1 MKNKALD
8 IQTYHYKNSEN
19 FLIDANIWLYISA
32 PPSAKLRGETTQ
44 YSAVLKDLL
53 KSKANLYISST
64 ILSEYLN
71 RYIRIEFNAHH
82 KKKYANFKEF
92 RKSADFLAVGA
103 KAAGEAKD
111 IAKICVTKDDNF
123 SSCTI
128 SDVLGDF
135 ESGTND
141 FNDGVI
147 LHFCRTHDCK
157 LITHDGDFIAGG
169 IDVLT
174 GNKKLLAE
182 CPSN

>member
-8 IQTYHYKNSEN
+8 IQTYNYKDREN
-19 FLIDANIWLYISA
+19 FLIDANIWLYVSA
-32 PPSAKLRGETTQ
+32 PPFANIRGETLQ

-53 KSKANLYISST
+53 KSKANIYISST

-82 KKKYANFKEF
+82 KNKYENFKAF
-92 RKSADFLAVGA
+92 RKSAEFLAVGA

-111 IAKICVTKDDNF
+111 IAKICVSKDDNF
-123 SSCTI
+123 SSCGI
-128 SDVLGDF
+128 NDVLCDF
-135 ESGTND
+135 ESGVND

-157 LITHDGDFIAGG
+157 LITHDGDFTVGG

-174 GNKKLLAE
+174 SNKKLLAE
-182 CPSN
+182 CPCN